1 MPLSPPCPR
10 GAVCSSGPTAATAA
24 SPTEEGGGATKEGG
38 AEGRHAARAVGLAA
52 GWAGARRA
60 AGGVEASGIEA
71 CAAALTGTE
80 RRGGELGTEHG
91 YSADEAR
98 NTIIAFCSNYV
109 ERCSGP
115 KIAGGG
121 GLGRQQREMLQYE
134 QRTTLTPTP
143 TLTLNPNPN
152 SNR

>member
-1 MPLSPPCPR
+1 
-10 GAVCSSGPTAATAA
+10 VCSSGPTAATAT
-24 SPTEEGGGATKEGG
+24 SPAEEGGGG
-38 AEGRHAARAVGLAA
+38 AEGRHAARAVDLAA
-52 GWAGARRA
+52 GWAGARRS
-60 AGGVEASGIEA
+60 AGGVEGGVGSGVERSGIEA

-80 RRGGELGTEHG
+80 RRGSELGTEHG

-134 QRTTLTPTP
+134 QLTTTLTP

>member
-1 MPLSPPCPR
+1 MD
-10 GAVCSSGPTAATAA
+10 
-24 SPTEEGGGATKEGG
+24 
-38 AEGRHAARAVGLAA
+38 LAA
-52 GWAGARRA
+52 GWAGARRS
-60 AGGVEASGIEA
+60 AGGVEGGVGSGVERSGIEA

-80 RRGGELGTEHG
+80 RRGSELGTEHG

-134 QRTTLTPTP
+134 QLTTLTLTP

>member
-10 GAVCSSGPTAATAA
+10 GAVCSSGPTAATAT
-24 SPTEEGGGATKEGG
+24 SPAEEGGGG
-38 AEGRHAARAVGLAA
+38 AEGRHAARAVDLAA
-52 GWAGARRA
+52 GWAGARRS

-91 YSADEAR
+91 YSSDEAR

-115 KIAGGG
+115 KLAGGG

-143 TLTLNPNPN
+143 TPTLNPNPN